1 MEEILSVIHQK
12 CFRCEGGQGLAGPP
26 PHKHPGGLQGPGC
39 QGGLGWSPW
48 LAGGS
53 RGKDPESGRTGEERP
68 GKGRAQVR
76 TEPFTT
82 DPKPSSKPCRA
93 DGQS

>member
-1 MEEILSVIHQK
+1 M
-12 CFRCEGGQGLAGPP
+12 AGPP
-26 PHKHPGGLQGPGC
+26 PHKHPRRPAGTRLPRGPG
-39 QGGLGWSPW
+39 LEP
-48 LAGGS
+48 LAGWGS

-82 DPKPSSKPCRA
+82 DPKPSSKPCCA